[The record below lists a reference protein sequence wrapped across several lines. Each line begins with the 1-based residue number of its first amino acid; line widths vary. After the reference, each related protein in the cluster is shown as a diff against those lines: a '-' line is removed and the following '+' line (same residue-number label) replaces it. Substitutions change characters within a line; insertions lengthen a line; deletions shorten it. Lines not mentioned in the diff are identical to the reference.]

1 MSSPASSVLPSSPAR
16 LPRRRAVQL
25 LGTALLPGWLSGAV
39 LAADAPADGAPAGS
53 PDGAA
58 ARLID
63 AQLSPHQAALDLG
76 PVPDAV
82 LTGYVAGVTAALQR
96 TLTRTD
102 LTLATRVLRAHH
114 LQAYAYPAGTIGL
127 SRGMVLALRDESELA
142 ALIALQ
148 AAHAE
153 LRQMTLPPG
162 ARDAKQAVVTQ
173 AVAAS
178 QASAWSP
185 ALGIDGRLGTSTL
198 LPVRTEAQAREADT
212 RAMQM
217 LADSGYPAMAL
228 STTLQR
234 LAELRR
240 GQPGLFAAFDLGQPG
255 LDARAASTRLA
266 AEQRH
271 AATRGRPV
279 RRERF
284 IAGTAGL
291 LPAQVAIVD
300 AQTAEQ
306 AMLRQEWPFALERLQ
321 TALGQQPRDYGLLM
335 RNAQCLQA
343 MGRLREARG
352 HVAAAREVDP
362 DGALACKLGATLA
375 LSQRD
380 PAHAWLE
387 LESHDRL
394 LPGDPA
400 VVFLKG
406 LTLEALGQ
414 AAKAAE
420 HYRAYLG
427 YTTQGQAAQYASA
440 HLKLLGR

>member
-1 MSSPASSVLPSSPAR
+1 MPSPDNTLPTG
-16 LPRRRAVQL
+16 LP
-25 LGTALLPGWLSGAV
+25 GAV
-39 LAADAPADGAPAGS
+39 LLSRRRFACLGAAALLAGRPALAAIANDGAIDNP
-53 PDGAA
+53 A

-63 AQLSPHQAALDLG
+63 AQLAPQQFALDLG
-76 PVPDAV
+76 RVPDAT
-82 LTGYVAGVTAALQR
+82 LTAYVASITATVQR
-96 TLTRTD
+96 SIARTD

-114 LQAYAYPAGTIGL
+114 LQAYAYPAGSIGL
-127 SRGMVLALRDESELA
+127 TRGMLLALQDESELA

-153 LRQMTLPPG
+153 GGQMRLPAG
-162 ARDAKQAVVTQ
+162 ARDARQAVVTQ

-178 QASAWSP
+178 QSSAWSP
-185 ALGIDGRLGTSTL
+185 PLGLDGRLGTTTL
-198 LPVRTEAQAREADT
+198 LPVRTESEVRASDT
-212 RAMQM
+212 RALQM
-217 LADSGYPAMAL
+217 LADSGYPALAL
-228 STTLQR
+228 STLLKR

-240 GQPGLFAAFDLGQPG
+240 TQPGLFAAFDLGEPALEG
-255 LDARAASTRLA
+255 RVASTRLA

-271 AATRGRPV
+271 AATRGRPA
-279 RRERF
+279 RRERWL
-284 IAGTAGL
+284 AGTVGL
-291 LPAQVAIVD
+291 QGSVTLVGD

-306 AMLRQEWPFALERLQ
+306 AMLRSEWPFALERLQ
-321 TALGQQPRDYGLLM
+321 TALASAPRDHGVLM
-335 RNAQCLQA
+335 RTAQCLQA

-352 HVAAAREVDP
+352 HVAVAREVDP
-362 DGALACKLGATLA
+362 EEPLACKLGATLA

-387 LESHDRL
+387 LEAHDRL

-406 LTLEALGQ
+406 IALEALGQ
-414 AAKAAE
+414 TAKAAE

-427 YTTQGQAAQYASA
+427 YTAQGQAAQYASA